1 MNEGENMEYS
11 KSDKEIVG
19 EKIAELFAKQLTL
32 IEKMKN
38 ASEEEK
44 ATIQVEITEL
54 RAEMDKLKAL

>member
-1 MNEGENMEYS
+1 MEYS